1 MTDEQTL
8 PKPSL
13 PKPSLPKP
21 PAPANQWQS
30 RWGNAA
36 QIVSALASFL
46 GIGFVLIQ
54 LNTLQKTEDHRQKN
68 AAEAAARQVYMSY
81 SEAALRYPK
90 FASPLSENLS
100 AQKDPVEYEQY
111 KLFVGHMLF
120 AYDEMLGVFP
130 DSLEWQKA
138 FDLDIAVHTKYICE
152 EHPDQLDQYYERV
165 RTKLIEIRKNCPAKP
180 APK

>member
-1 MTDEQTL
+1 MTDEQTSG
-8 PKPSL
+8 KPDL
-13 PKPSLPKP
+13 KPHV
-21 PAPANQWQS
+21 PAAPWFG

-90 FASPLSENLS
+90 FASPLTESLS
-100 AQKDPVEYEQY
+100 PQNDPVEYEQY

-130 DSLEWQKA
+130 DSAEWKKA
-138 FDLDIAVHTKYICE
+138 FDLDIAIHKKYICE
-152 EHPDQLDQYYERV
+152 ENPEQFDQYYEPV
-165 RTKLIEIRKNCPAKP
+165 RTKLEEIRKSCPAQS

>member
-1 MTDEQTL
+1 MTDEHTRA
-8 PKPSL
+8 KPSA
-13 PKPSLPKP
+13 S
-21 PAPANQWQS
+21 AIQWYS

-90 FASPLSENLS
+90 FASPLNEKLS
-100 AQKDPVEYEQY
+100 AQKDPADYEQY

-130 DSLEWQKA
+130 DSPEWQKA
-138 FDLDIAVHTKYICE
+138 FDLDSAIHTKYICE
-152 EHPDQLDQYYERV
+152 ENPDQCEQYYERV
-165 RTKLIEIRKNCPAKP
+165 RTKLKEIRKSGPAKP

>member
-1 MTDEQTL
+1 MTDTQGA
-8 PKPSL
+8 
-13 PKPSLPKP
+13 KP
-21 PAPANQWQS
+21 PAPTPATPWFG

-54 LNTLQKTEDHRQKN
+54 LNTLQKTEEHRQQN
-68 AAEAAARQVYMSY
+68 AAESAARQVYMSY

-90 FASPLSENLS
+90 FASPLNETLS
-100 AQKDPVEYEQY
+100 PQKDPAEYEQY

-130 DSLEWQKA
+130 DSPEWQKA
-138 FDLDIAVHTKYICE
+138 FDLDIALHTKYICE
-152 EHPDQLDQYYERV
+152 ENPDQFEQYYERV
-165 RTKLIEIRKNCPAKP
+165 RTKLKEIRKTCPAQT

>member
-1 MTDEQTL
+1 MPDEQTSA
-8 PKPSL
+8 KPSAL
-13 PKPSLPKP
+13 S
-21 PAPANQWQS
+21 WHS
-30 RWGNAA
+30 RWGNTA
-36 QIVSALASFL
+36 QIVSAIASTL

-90 FASPLSENLS
+90 FASPLTETLS
-100 AQKDPVEYEQY
+100 PQKDPVEYEQY

-120 AYDEMLGVFP
+120 AYDEMLGIFP
-130 DSLEWQKA
+130 DSAEWKKA
-138 FDLDIAVHTKYICE
+138 FDLDIAIHTKYICAE
-152 EHPDQLDQYYERV
+152 NPEQFDQYYAPV
-165 RTKLIEIRKNCPAKP
+165 RKKLMEIRKNCPVQA